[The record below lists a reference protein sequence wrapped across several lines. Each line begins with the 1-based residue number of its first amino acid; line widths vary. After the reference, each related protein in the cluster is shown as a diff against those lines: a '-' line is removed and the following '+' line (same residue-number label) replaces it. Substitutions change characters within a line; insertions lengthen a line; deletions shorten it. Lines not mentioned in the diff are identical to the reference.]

1 MAAQSRGGVI
11 KSTTGWSLLFVIE
24 SESRKGLINPA
35 ALSERRADSETKRHC
50 DYSFADP
57 VGASCRRADIYSQ
70 LNCVSCAAMIC
81 HLPFRFSQVSVQIR
95 HSRALGSISRRRFRE
110 EFQRHRLA
118 KGQVVSA
125 IFFAHATLSEDGH
138 DPVTSGQDCTRQEPI
153 SRRAPAHVFVAYRSF
168 DCNLRGGR
176 LNKTCGVCFVS
187 EQQ

>member
-57 VGASCRRADIYSQ
+57 VGASCRRGRHLFAVELRIVRRDDLPLAVPLQ
-70 LNCVSCAAMIC
+70 PGIC
-81 HLPFRFSQVSVQIR
+81 PNQAWRS
-95 HSRALGSISRRRFRE
+95 LGSFSRRHFRE

-125 IFFAHATLSEDGH
+125 IFFAHATLSEQGH
-138 DPVTSGQDCTRQEPI
+138 DPVTSRPGSHQAGTDQQTGSCAR
-153 SRRAPAHVFVAYRSF
+153 
-168 DCNLRGGR
+168 LRC
-176 LNKTCGVCFVS
+176 L
-187 EQQ
+187 